1 MSWFHNLRLQW
12 KLLVAFSAVL
22 LIVIG
27 QTIFVYKNIRNS
39 QKAAEWTEHTYK
51 VIGLANA
58 ALGALVDMETGYRGF
73 LIVGRDEALEPY
85 NAGRTTYQEKLEELI
100 KEETSDNPAQL
111 RRWQDLKQR
120 AAAWQSTVTEPG
132 IKLRRAVSEGKA
144 TIEDVLN
151 FEGTGEGERHFDGM
165 RAVFAEAV
173 GTEQALLDARSKE
186 QAAANALLQQVIL
199 FGTGATILLSAGIAL
214 YLARTLTRTVSQ
226 IAGVTQQI
234 AREDLPSFVAAAQAM
249 AAGDLTQSVVV
260 RAERVQVSSKD
271 ELGQMADDFNQMVEA
286 LQQAGAAFEEMSAG
300 LRQLVGQVQT
310 SANNLAETSEQLGAA
325 AGQTGAAVQQVTS
338 AIQNVAQGAQEQS
351 GAAQATNQAV
361 QQLSR
366 AIVQVTQG
374 AEQGARTVQAI
385 AATAGQMA
393 ASVEQVAGN
402 AGNVAAASQ
411 QTKASAEQGAQ
422 AVRQAVASMSQIQQ
436 VVEQA
441 AARVAELG
449 ALGQKIHAVVET
461 IDDIAE
467 QTNLL
472 ALNAAIEAARAG
484 EHGKGFAVV
493 ADEVRK
499 LAERSQRETKAI
511 AELITQVQQATS
523 EAVAAM
529 QRGSQTV
536 NEGSERAEQA
546 GTALAEILRAVE
558 STVQQVSGIA
568 AAVQEMAA
576 SSREVASAM
585 QSMNTVIEETSASAR
600 QMEQLAQTVMQQVES
615 IAAVA
620 EENSAATEEVSASA
634 EEMSAQVEEMS
645 AQAEELAATAEQLRS
660 LVARFK
666 LEAGMTAA
674 LSSAAPRHDAPV
686 HELPPNVTPRRR
698 ASDWQAPPVAA
709 GAARRSARQGRSA

>member
-1 MSWFHNLRLQW
+1 VVRLGIRT
-12 KLLVAFSAVL
+12 KLFAGFGTIIVL
-22 LIVIG
+22 LGVVGFIG
-27 QTIFVYKNIRNS
+27 WKNTTEFAADFRSLYDDRLVPVS
-39 QKAAEWTEHTYK
+39 QLSNVQE
-51 VIGLANA
+51 
-58 ALGALVDMETGYRGF
+58 ALYELRVGALVYGLVDSQGRAQIRSEDSQWLRQIDENLKAYEATF
-73 LIVGRDEALEPY
+73 LIQEEKDGLKTFKEAYPAYLQIRQQVLAFTDQGRLDEADALRKGEAAQQFKKAVQAVNRLIDIQAEY
-85 NAGRTTYQEKLEELI
+85 GAKMNREVRATAEL
-100 KEETSDNPAQL
+100 
-111 RRWQDLKQR
+111 
-120 AAAWQSTVTEPG
+120 ST
-132 IKLRRAVSEGKA
+132 K
-144 TIEDVLN
+144 
-151 FEGTGEGERHFDGM
+151 
-165 RAVFAEAV
+165 
-173 GTEQALLDARSKE
+173 
-186 QAAANALLQQVIL
+186 
-199 FGTGATILLSAGIAL
+199 ILLGAIVTAIILGAAIAFFISQGITAAVAQISAT
-214 YLARTLTRTVSQ
+214 AR
-226 IAGVTQQI
+226 QI
-234 AREDLPSFVAAAQAM
+234 AREDLPSFVTAARAM

-271 ELGQMADDFNQMVEA
+271 ELGEMAADFNHMIGS
-286 LQQAGAAFEEMSAG
+286 LQEAGAAFGEMSAG
-300 LRQLVGQVQT
+300 LRELVAQVQT
-310 SANNLAETSEQLGAA
+310 SANNLAETSEQLGTA
-325 AGQTGAAVQQVTS
+325 AGQTGAAVQRVTS

-351 GAAQATNQAV
+351 GAAQETNQAV
-361 QQLSR
+361 AKLGN
-366 AIVQVTQG
+366 AISEVARYAG
-374 AEQGARTVQAI
+374 EGARTAQST
-385 AATAGQMA
+385 AATASQMA
-393 ASVEQVAGN
+393 ASVEQIATN
-402 AGNVAAASQ
+402 AGSVAAASQ

-422 AVRQAVASMSQIQQ
+422 AVRQAVASMVQIQQ
-436 VVEQA
+436 VVDQA

-558 STVQQVSGIA
+558 STVQQVTGIA

-576 SSREVASAM
+576 SSREVAAAM
-585 QSMNTVIEETSASAR
+585 QTMNSLIEETTASAQ

-620 EENSAATEEVSASA
+620 KENSAATEEVSASA